1 MKSRTPPKK
10 MAKSA
15 KSAKWL
21 ILVESPSKCAK
32 IEGFLGPEYCCI
44 ATKGHIRYISGLK
57 SIDLDC
63 NSSDDIVKYDII
75 EDKKKHISFLQEMV
89 DKFQRQQKDQNRILL
104 ATDDDREG
112 EAIAWHICQVCK
124 LDPVGTPRIIFHEI
138 TQPALHHAVANP
150 TRINMALVNAQRARQ
165 VLDLLVG
172 YKVSPLLWK
181 RFYTANGEKTLSA
194 GRCQTPALRLV
205 YDNECDKMKTAS
217 TFPYKTVA
225 TFFAG
230 AALTNPVRQMQFVLN
245 REWQSADQ
253 VTYFLQESQTFQHH
267 TKLHKSTVVKKAAP
281 KPLTTSRLLQQAANE
296 LHMSPQQTMAQ
307 CQKLY
312 QEGWITYMRTEST
325 KYSAVFLDEAR
336 AYIEANYADKM
347 SSNTKSPVG
356 DLQKICMD
364 NEEDTNPH
372 EAIRVT
378 HIDATEYTNNHQEDD
393 DEHSNDQKKEDS
405 RTTIKTLYRMIH
417 RITVESCMCDAEYMA
432 TKVTISAPIDA
443 EYIHTIE
450 IPTNLGWK
458 SVLENAKKNQKY
470 KKQTDKSE
478 SCDSSSGSAMIL
490 YLTSISPTADVQY
503 QRIDCTVIAKRD
515 HSHYSEATL
524 IHALEE
530 LGIGRPS
537 TFATLV
543 ETIQTRGYVK
553 CQDVEGEEI
562 AVREFHLLNTDVGR
576 NTNGIKEK
584 EIRMEEKIRVFG
596 SEKKKLV
603 LQPLGKMTI
612 EFLCEYFDTLF
623 SYDYTKRM
631 ECDLDMISISDS
643 ISWQQVCKECNQQL
657 MEWIRAVSKISKET
671 FPIKDE
677 GSQTVVVFEKYGPV
691 IRRTLSDS
699 KTKESK
705 DSKNTKNSKTK
716 ESNKSNYSFES
727 IRKDITLDLA
737 KLKAGEYTLEDLIS
751 PVIELEDGIT
761 IKTGKYG
768 DYVEW
773 KSSVVGVV
781 SSEEIQHKSL
791 KGFTGSKENMDD
803 LREFIEGKEATD
815 GDKKRSP
822 NLLRVLNENISIR
835 KGKTG
840 PYIFY
845 KTASMHKPQFFP
857 LKSFPIDT
865 LYSCSCDHFLD
876 WIKTNHSIK

>member
-10 MAKSA
+10 MA

-21 ILVESPSKCAK
+21 ILVESPSKCEK
-32 IEGFLGPEYCCI
+32 IEGFLGPEYCCV
-44 ATKGHIRYISGLK
+44 ATKGHIRYISGLN

-253 VTYFLQESQTFQHH
+253 VAYFLQESQTFHH
-267 TKLHKSTVVKKAAP
+267 RAKLHKSTVVKKAAP

-312 QEGWITYMRTEST
+312 QEGWITYMRTESA
-325 KYSAVFLDEAR
+325 KYSAVFLEEAR
-336 AYIEANYADKM
+336 SYIEANYVDNKTK
-347 SSNTKSPVG
+347 TKSPVG
-356 DLQKICMD
+356 DLANICMD
-364 NEEDTNPH
+364 NEGAGDTNPH

-378 HIDATEYTNNHQEDD
+378 HIDATEYTNHNQ
-393 DEHSNDQKKEDS
+393 SNDQI
-405 RTTIKTLYRMIH
+405 TAIKTLYRMIH

-443 EYIHTIE
+443 EYAHTIE

-490 YLTSISPTADVQY
+490 YLTSISPTADIQY

-524 IHALEE
+524 IHKLEE

-543 ETIQTRGYVK
+543 ETIQTRGYAK

-562 AVREFHLLNTDVGR
+562 AVHEFHLLNGVD
-576 NTNGIKEK
+576 KEK
-584 EIRMEEKIRVFG
+584 EIQMEEKIRVFG

-623 SYDYTKRM
+623 SYDYTKKI
-631 ECDLDMISISDS
+631 ECDLDAISMSEYS
-643 ISWQQVCKECNQQL
+643 TRSWQQVCKECNLQL

-705 DSKNTKNSKTK
+705 TKESKTK
-716 ESNKSNYSFES
+716 ESNYSFES
-727 IRKDITLDLA
+727 IRSDITLDLA
-737 KLKAGEYTLEDLIS
+737 KLKAGEYSLEDLIS

-773 KSSVVGVV
+773 KSSG
-781 SSEEIQHKSL
+781 SAFDSRKSL
-791 KGFTGSKENMDD
+791 KGFSGSKESIDD
-803 LREFIEGKEATD
+803 LREFIEGSDEV
-815 GDKKRSP
+815 DKKRNP

-845 KTASMHKPQFFP
+845 KTGSMHKPQFFH
-857 LKSFPIDT
+857 LKTFPIDT
-865 LYSCSCDHFLD
+865 LYSCSRDIFLD